1 MGEAEDTCNDLCQY
15 KGYAGCDAETTAG
28 LVREPIMRRLLN
40 GLNKSCDSFGSA
52 LLKFPAYAES
62 AQRCHYLSNGGSGMD
77 CDSFAW
83 PHQPVC
89 LCNSTTLSTTL
100 SVASLHVGMSV
111 AFDAVL
117 ILSRAAQ
124 FAASSC
130 DSMMLYGP
138 GLLRLVPLAPPS
150 FASERLCTH
159 QREPFDQDKG
169 PACFRRLR
177 Q

>member
-111 AFDAVL
+111 AL
-117 ILSRAAQ
+117 CCIRCRAHTLEG
-124 FAASSC
+124 SPIC
-130 DSMMLYGP
+130 C
-138 GLLRLVPLAPPS
+138 
-150 FASERLCTH
+150 E
-159 QREPFDQDKG
+159 
-169 PACFRRLR
+169 
-177 Q
+177 